1 MHTIACHCYHY
12 MLDHIRWED
21 ILSVSVS
28 LTYLSGRVTLSVTVR
43 VALPSLDPPLLLL
56 VQGFIL
62 F

>member
-1 MHTIACHCYHY
+1 

-43 VALPSLDPPLLLL
+43 VALPSLDSFLLFLMTPLFHVTIDDLGG
-56 VQGFIL
+56 V
-62 F
+62 